1 MEFMKFP
8 SLMPLDNTKAV
19 ESVRTHFGDLRFVV
33 TEKIHGSN
41 LSVVTD
47 GVEVKLARRQ
57 DFLAEGENFYGVEY
71 VADIIKAKALQ
82 MFKDMREAVEYE
94 YAACDE
100 LIADGH
106 TPTLPSLPRVIK
118 ELRIFFEFFGGHYP
132 HPDVPALPNMGQV
145 GKGGIWYAQD
155 KSVSAFRMYVNG
167 EVVDFYTMGAL
178 CMSYGIP
185 VVPALFFGSLDECI
199 EYSQAH
205 FADATV
211 IPFMQP
217 FLDVRGKPME
227 VEGGYKML
235 PAIEGNIREGHVISP
250 VDAVTFPNGIFPAF
264 KHKNAKFAESKEK
277 GTANREKSV
286 VPVTER
292 MSNQQC
298 ALYLAFSDLI
308 VVERLK
314 SVMSKEE
321 FQRKDVQRAL
331 GLVIQDAIKDLCE
344 HSVDVASGYDGLS
357 TQERKQLMSELTRYT
372 MAELRDAF
380 FALV

>member
-8 SLMPLDNTKAV
+8 SLMPLDNIKAV
-19 ESVRTHFGDLRFVV
+19 ESVQTHFGDLRFVV

-47 GVEVKLARRQ
+47 GVEAKLARRQ
-57 DFLAEGENFYGVEY
+57 DFLAAGENFYGVEY
-71 VADIIKAKALQ
+71 IADIIKAKALQ
-82 MFKDMREAVEYE
+82 MFKDMQEAVEYE

-100 LIADGH
+100 LLADGH
-106 TPTLPSLPRVIK
+106 TPTLPSLPRVIT

-217 FLDVRGKPME
+217 FLAVNGKPVE

-264 KHKNAKFAESKEK
+264 KHKNAKFAESKDK
-277 GTANREKSV
+277 GTANGEKVMLPIS
-286 VPVTER
+286 ER
-292 MSNQQC
+292 LDSQQ
-298 ALYLAFSDLI
+298 LAVFHAVSDLI

-321 FQRKDVQRAL
+321 FQRKDVQKAI

-344 HSVDVASGYDGLS
+344 HSDDVASGYNGLN
-357 TQERKQLMSELTRYT
+357 TQERKQLMGELTRYT
-372 MAELRDAF
+372 MAELRDEF

>member
-8 SLMPLDNTKAV
+8 SLMPLDNIKAV

-47 GVEVKLARRQ
+47 GVEAKLARRQ
-57 DFLAEGENFYGVEY
+57 DFLADGEGFYGVSY
-71 VADIIKAKALQ
+71 IADIIKTKATQ
-82 MFKDMREAVEYE
+82 MFKDMQEAVEYE

-106 TPTLPSLPRVIK
+106 TPTLPSLPRVIT

-132 HPDVPALPNMGQV
+132 HPDVPALPGMGQV

-217 FLDVRGKPME
+217 FLDAKGKPVE

-250 VDAVTFPNGIFPAF
+250 VDAVVFPNGIFPAF
-264 KHKNAKFAESKEK
+264 KHKNDKFSESKEK
-277 GTANREKSV
+277 GTANREKVV
-286 VPVTER
+286 VPMTER
-292 MSNQQC
+292 LSNQQC
-298 ALYLAFSDLI
+298 ALILAFSDLI

-321 FQRKDVQRAL
+321 FQRKDVQKAI
-331 GLVIQDAIKDLCE
+331 GLVIQDAIKDLCA
-344 HSVDVASGYDGLS
+344 HSGPVAAGYTALS
-357 TQERKQLMSELTRYT
+357 TTERKQLMSELTRYT
-372 MAELRDAF
+372 MGELRDEF